1 MDEIK
6 VSAIGKWVNDDFV
19 SRGRAY
25 RRKGTSWLGIGRHTV
40 FFLRILY
47 WKLNFF
53 VAFFFLSFAPLL
65 PVLILT
71 VQIR

>member
-6 VSAIGKWVNDDFV
+6 VSSIGKWVNDDFV
-19 SRGRAY
+19 SRDRAY
-25 RRKGTSWLGIGRHTV
+25 RRKGTSWLRIGRNTV

-47 WKLNFF
+47 WKLNCF

-65 PVLILT
+65 LVLILT

>member
-6 VSAIGKWVNDDFV
+6 VSTIGKWVNDDFV

-25 RRKGTSWLGIGRHTV
+25 RRKGTNWLGIGRHTV

-53 VAFFFLSFAPLL
+53 VAFFF
-65 PVLILT
+65 
-71 VQIR
+71 